1 MFISKNQVYT
11 VDFVILCLGRFK
23 DAPNIPEF
31 PTGKGPEVFRGQTIH
46 SMEYAA
52 MDDNTA
58 EEFVKGKKVVI
69 VGFGK
74 TGLDIARECSLVN
87 G

>member
-1 MFISKNQVYT
+1 MKSIHVQVYN

-23 DAPNIPEF
+23 DAPNIPDF
-31 PTGKGPEVFRGQTIH
+31 PAGKGPEVFRGQAIP

-52 MDDNTA
+52 MDNETA
-58 EEFVKGKKVVI
+58 AEFVKGKKVIV

-74 TGLDIARECSLVN
+74 TGLDVARECSSIN